1 MQDSALLDI
10 IMKDSPESKPMDT
23 LLKGKEMTMKELS
36 RRSGIP
42 YRTIQAYNAKT
53 NRPSL
58 DNAVALARH
67 LNCSLLEIAEAFGCD
82 VKGLPYA

>member
-1 MQDSALLDI
+1 MQYSALLNI
-10 IMKDSPESKPMDT
+10 IMKDSSELKPMDT
-23 LLKGKEMTMKELS
+23 LLKGKDMNMRELS
-36 RRSGIP
+36 RRTGIP
-42 YRTIQAYNAKT
+42 YRTIQAYNAKE

-67 LNCSLLEIAEAFGCD
+67 LNCSLLEVAEAFGCD